1 MNKEI
6 NIVLIG
12 AGKMATHLGKV
23 LSAGGLRIHQVYN
36 RSLGAAKH
44 LAQILACNYTDQAEA
59 IDLNADVYIVCV
71 SDQAIASLSA
81 QFAFLDQKDKLIV
94 HTSGATPGKVFE
106 NHFGRYGV
114 FYPLQSLSTEQE
126 VDFQLIPIC
135 VDANTPQDVA
145 LLQTIARKIS
155 QQVYT
160 INDQDRKLLH
170 VAAVFV
176 NNFSNHLYTL
186 MDQWLTEEQLPFEL
200 LRPLIQMT
208 AQKLT
213 TQSPATAQT
222 GPAIRGDVDTIERHL
237 AVLSEKKP
245 DLLPLYQWMTH
256 SINPNLLPH

>member
-6 NIVLIG
+6 NVVLIG

-23 LSAGGLRIHQVYN
+23 LLASGITINQVYN
-36 RSLGAAKH
+36 RSIDAAKK
-44 LAQILACNYTDQAEA
+44 LGQILACNYTDQAEA
-59 IDLNADVYIVCV
+59 IDLNADVYIVGV
-71 SDQAIASLSA
+71 SDQAIASISA
-81 QFAFLDQKDKLIV
+81 QFSFLNQKGKLIV
-94 HTSGATPGKVFE
+94 HTSGATPGKVFAT
-106 NHFGRYGV
+106 HFDRYGV
-114 FYPLQSLSTEQE
+114 FYPLQSFSPGQE
-126 VDFQLIPIC
+126 VDFQQIPIC
-135 VDANTPQDVA
+135 IDANTPQDVV
-145 LLQTIARKIS
+145 LLKTIAQGIS
-155 QQVYT
+155 QQVYA

-186 MDQWLTEEQLPFEL
+186 MDQWLSEEQIPFEL

-222 GPAIRGDVDTIERHL
+222 GPAIRGDIDTIERHL

-245 DLLPLYQWMTH
+245 ELLPLYQWMTH
-256 SINPNLLPH
+256 SINPNLLPN